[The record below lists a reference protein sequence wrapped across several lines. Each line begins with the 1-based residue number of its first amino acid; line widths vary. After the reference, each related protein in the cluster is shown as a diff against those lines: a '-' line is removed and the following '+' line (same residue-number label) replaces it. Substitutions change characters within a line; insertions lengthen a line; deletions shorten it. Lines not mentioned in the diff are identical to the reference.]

1 MERPYDPCRGPSW
14 PIWTRR
20 RVRRPRYALRFT
32 TRTRGPSPAMRAALA
47 AFEDHARRWVAAR
60 VEVLAEGRLPVTPAR
75 DTRLDLSAGRR
86 PACLSGGSL

>member
-20 RVRRPRYALRFT
+20 CVRRPRYALRFT

-47 AFEDHARRWVAAR
+47 AMQDHRRRWDAARRDTLRELGSNAHPVSDVR
-60 VEVLAEGRLPVTPAR
+60 IGLPPDVSP
-75 DTRLDLSAGRR
+75 RR
-86 PACLSGGSL
+86 RFGGSL